1 MPNLDIAFL
10 AFFSAR
16 EMEPV
21 LYIWRGVV
29 KIVKSAKDD
38 VINDAK
44 AKRDDKTD
52 DGTELNNV
60 QCNSFSIDDS

>member
-10 AFFSAR
+10 AFFG
-16 EMEPV
+16 EDGTCVIYLE
-21 LYIWRGVV
+21 RGVV

-38 VINDAK
+38 VLNDAK

-52 DGTELNNV
+52 DGIELNHV
-60 QCNSFSIDDS
+60 